1 MRWDCLPLDI
11 NPVFPQDQDDDD
23 DDDDYYY
30 YYYYYFGGNFWV
42 KNLSNGLK
50 VRFFKFYGEGKRDIF

>member
-1 MRWDCLPLDI
+1 MMMMIMIIIIIILEGI
-11 NPVFPQDQDDDD
+11 
-23 DDDDYYY
+23 
-30 YYYYYFGGNFWV
+30 FGP